1 MVRPLHLGLV
11 RLPRVAV
18 PLRPLPRLRLPPPHQ
33 TLGDPPAGKAGG
45 QEVGRLGR
53 VPRVQEEDAC
63 PLSLPQ
69 LRRAWGA
76 EIRSILHD
84 IKILYEYF

>member
-1 MVRPLHLGLV
+1 MVRPLHLSLV

-18 PLRPLPRLRLPPPHQ
+18 PLRPLARLCLPPPHQ
-33 TLGDPPAGKAGG
+33 TLRDPVAGEAGG

-53 VPRVQEEDAC
+53 VPRVQEEDAR

-69 LRRAWGA
+69 LRWPRRA
-76 EIRSILHD
+76 EIRSIFHD
-84 IKILYEYF
+84 IKITYEYL

>member
-33 TLGDPPAGKAGG
+33 TLGDPTSGEAGG

-53 VPRVQEEDAC
+53 VPRVQEEDAR
-63 PLSLPQ
+63 PLSLSQ

-76 EIRSILHD
+76 
-84 IKILYEYF
+84 